1 MCASTRLAG
10 LVLRGC
16 CAHGKKKICKISLPK
31 NQNKMKVPRKI
42 IGEIA
47 DRKVGQKFL
56 EANSKP
62 VSE

>member
-1 MCASTRLAG
+1 
-10 LVLRGC
+10 
-16 CAHGKKKICKISLPK
+16 
-31 NQNKMKVPRKI
+31 MKVPRKI